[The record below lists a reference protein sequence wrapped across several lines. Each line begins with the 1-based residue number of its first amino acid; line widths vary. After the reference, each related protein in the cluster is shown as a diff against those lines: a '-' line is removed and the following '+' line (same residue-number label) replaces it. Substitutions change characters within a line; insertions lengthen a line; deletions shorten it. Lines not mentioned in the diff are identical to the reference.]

1 MHLSVTKLGDDGDL
15 LTIEIASDLTIKD
28 LKGVIES
35 ESDFGMKAEEMNLY
49 YDGKLLTN
57 ENRTLDQANLKDY
70 DLITCRR
77 ILSNVPSS
85 AEGGTGMRLSL
96 NPHNPQQLFNELRSN
111 PAVLEQI
118 RRSNPQLVNAVEQ
131 NDMNAFMQY
140 IVSRLAPQQMHR
152 PTELDLLDPTIQ
164 RRIEEAINMG
174 NVLDNM
180 EHAYEHAPEFFGHV
194 LMLYI
199 NCKIN
204 GHPVKA
210 FVDSGAQMTIMS
222 KICAERCGIMR
233 LIDIRFN
240 GIAKGVGTQKILG
253 RIHLA
258 QLEVEKQFFATSL
271 AVLED
276 QSIDML
282 IGLDMLRRHRCVIDL
297 DKNVLRIENS
307 VETSF
312 LSESELPSYARLSDN
327 SPSTEGTTDRA
338 ESLLKPTAES
348 SRRTIINTDNR
359 RQHQQQQQQQQSAQS
374 VTTAASSLTPSP
386 FPEKDIKEIVKKG
399 FTREQAIE
407 ELKSTDGDV
416 TKALVTLI
424 TKSLTIYKRK
434 D

>member
-1 MHLSVTKLGDDGDL
+1 
-15 LTIEIASDLTIKD
+15 
-28 LKGVIES
+28 
-35 ESDFGMKAEEMNLY
+35 
-49 YDGKLLTN
+49 
-57 ENRTLDQANLKDY
+57 
-70 DLITCRR
+70 
-77 ILSNVPSS
+77 
-85 AEGGTGMRLSL
+85 
-96 NPHNPQQLFNELRSN
+96 
-111 PAVLEQI
+111 
-118 RRSNPQLVNAVEQ
+118 
-131 NDMNAFMQY
+131 MQY
-140 IVSRLAPQQMHR
+140 IVSRLAPQQIHR
-152 PTELDLLDPTIQ
+152 PTELDLLDPMIQ

-327 SPSTEGTTDRA
+327 SPSTEGTTDGT

-348 SRRTIINTDNR
+348 S
-359 RQHQQQQQQQQSAQS
+359 
-374 VTTAASSLTPSP
+374 
-386 FPEKDIKEIVKKG
+386 KYKKID
-399 FTREQAIE
+399 F
-407 ELKSTDGDV
+407 V
-416 TKALVTLI
+416 LI
-424 TKSLTIYKRK
+424 
-434 D
+434 